1 MDLYSGGGVV
11 YTGGG
16 GFIFGM
22 LIGLHI
28 LGDIYS
34 GGLYTGSVLTGF
46 YGITQRKQSFKDI
59 PTAILRTCTYFLYES
74 SFFIE
79 FVLNPVNKYV
89 IKFNK
94 KEAKRVNELS
104 SKLIIKNFIN
114 TLLVFSDTS

>member
-11 YTGGG
+11 YTGG

-46 YGITQRKQSFKDI
+46 YGIAQRKQSFKDI

-94 KEAKRVNELS
+94 KEAKRVNELL
-104 SKLIIKNFIN
+104 SKLIIKTFIN